1 MDNRKLGWI
10 AIGLG
15 VLALVFAVGG
25 RSRSQGWY
33 NDGPRFNGPMTGVP
47 QGPGAQQW
55 QPGPQ
60 GQAPQAGPQGQAPQ
74 VGPQGDFGPRQW
86 GRPDGW
92 RDNHRGGFGPGGP
105 HHFGGWFFLPFKIIG
120 GLFRLALFGLLI
132 LLAVQWFRR
141 RRGNGT
147 QDPPSPP
154 TPPSQ
159 ERPGPEQPP
168 YTGGTQAL

>member
-25 RSRSQGWY
+25 RGRAQGWY
-33 NDGPRFNGPMTGVP
+33 NNGPRFNGPMAVAP

-60 GQAPQAGPQGQAPQ
+60 GQAPQVGPQGQA
-74 VGPQGDFGPRQW
+74 PQGDFGPRQW
-86 GRPDGW
+86 RGPRDGW
-92 RDNHRGGFGPGGP
+92 KGDHHGGFGPGGP
-105 HHFGGWFFLPFKIIG
+105 HHFGGWLFFPFMLIG

-141 RRGNGT
+141 RGRNGT
-147 QDPPSPP
+147 QDSPG
-154 TPPSQ
+154 PPSQ
-159 ERPGPEQPP
+159 DRPGPEQPP

>member
-15 VLALVFAVGG
+15 VLALVFALGG
-25 RSRSQGWY
+25 HRRSQGWY
-33 NDGPRFNGPMTGVP
+33 NDGPRFNGPMSAAP

-60 GQAPQAGPQGQAPQ
+60 GQGPQ
-74 VGPQGDFGPRQW
+74 VGPQGDYRPRQW
-86 GRPDGW
+86 GGQHEGW
-92 RDNHRGGFGPGGP
+92 KGGHPGAFGPGGP
-105 HHFGGWFFLPFKIIG
+105 RHFGGWLFFPFMLIG
-120 GLFRLALFGLLI
+120 GLLCLALFGLLI

-141 RRGNGT
+141 RGRNGS
-147 QDPPSPP
+147 QDPPK
-154 TPPSQ
+154 PPSQ
-159 ERPGPEQPP
+159 DRPGPEQPP